1 MENTNN
7 IFLAIKT
14 AIVAL
19 CKERELDKLGLCRSA
34 WADEEEEAA

>member
-34 WADEEEEAA
+34 WADETAG